1 MKEEVIELEAIW
13 YGGGYHFRLL
23 NDKTGLILDNYTE
36 SKKPSQIEDSKI
48 INFWKKVE
56 ELSEEALKISNEI
69 NCYIPSSSQDY
80 WDQIDIRLYKNH
92 RDKLKKYYSMDN

>member
-1 MKEEVIELEAIW
+1 MKDLT
-13 YGGGYHFRLL
+13 
-23 NDKTGLILDNYTE
+23 NK
-36 SKKPSQIEDSKI
+36 QIEKMFNDPKMLLWEQCNNVWFSGD
-48 INFWKKVE
+48 E

-92 RDKLKKYYSMDN
+92 KKKLMKYYSMNN